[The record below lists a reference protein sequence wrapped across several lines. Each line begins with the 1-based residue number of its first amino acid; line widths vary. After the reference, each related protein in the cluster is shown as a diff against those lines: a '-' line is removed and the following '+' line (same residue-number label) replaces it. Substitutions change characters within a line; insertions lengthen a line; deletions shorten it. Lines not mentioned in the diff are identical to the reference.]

1 MPQLRTALTA
11 LARGV
16 LNHCNREGRGS
27 LAYATFTQDG
37 PVWSLPGEE
46 GGGRGETGRR
56 ARLRVCRVQPRGDS
70 RVRRFRH
77 R

>member
-1 MPQLRTALTA
+1 MPRLQTALTT
-11 LARGV
+11 LEGGV

-27 LAYATFTQDG
+27 LAYATFRQDG
-37 PVWSLPGEE
+37 PAWSLPGEE
-46 GGGRGETGRR
+46 GGSGGTGGR
-56 ARLRVCRVQPRGDS
+56 ARLRVCRVQRRWQS